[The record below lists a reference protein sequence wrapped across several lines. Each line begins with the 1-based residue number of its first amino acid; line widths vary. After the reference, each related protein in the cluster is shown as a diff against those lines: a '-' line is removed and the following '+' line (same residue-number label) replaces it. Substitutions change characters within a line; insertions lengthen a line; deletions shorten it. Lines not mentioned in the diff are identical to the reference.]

1 MNQKFI
7 NNIVLNS
14 FLISGLAV
22 SSLQAHAAGFHEGL
36 NNNGKAIS
44 SAKFYEVLAKT
55 KTDHLGYNFGKPDEI
70 QTLKDTSGAS
80 VGSVWVYHDAVQKD
94 SSIQDAHFVIIKGEL
109 QYATLSN
116 AS

>member
-7 NNIVLNS
+7 NNIVTSTL
-14 FLISGLAV
+14 LVGGLVV
-22 SSLQAHAAGFHEGL
+22 SSLHVNAAGFHEGL
-36 NNNGKAIS
+36 NNHGKAIS

-55 KTDHLGYNFGKPDEI
+55 KTDYLGYNFGKPDEI
-70 QTLKDTSGAS
+70 QTLKDTSGAN
-80 VGSVWVYHDAVQKD
+80 VGTVWVYRNAVQKD
-94 SSIQDAHFVIIKGEL
+94 NSIQDAHFVIIKGEL